1 MDYLTDADLHA
12 LLVRA
17 RNATELPGF
26 LETLKTLAELAQA
39 VAPLADEV
47 ERLRKRVGLQETNIT
62 QYAATVRAKDT
73 ELLRLGAEVSALE
86 KRLAALDA
94 A

>member
-1 MDYLTDADLHA
+1 MDYLTDAA
-12 LLVRA
+12 VRELLVRA
-17 RNATELPGF
+17 RNATEVAGF
-26 LETLKTLAELAQA
+26 AEALRTLAELAQA

-47 ERLRKRVGLQETNIT
+47 ERLRKRVGLQEANIT

-73 ELLRLGAEVSALE
+73 ELMRVRGEVSALE